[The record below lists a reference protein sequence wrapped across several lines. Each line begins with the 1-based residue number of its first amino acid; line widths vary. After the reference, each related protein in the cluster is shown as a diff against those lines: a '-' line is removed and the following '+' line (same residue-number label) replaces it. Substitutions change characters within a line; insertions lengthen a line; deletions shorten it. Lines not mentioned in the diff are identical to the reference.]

1 MLSRVNE
8 GTKTFLVT
16 QNGRFKRT
24 FIALRMCIDSFD
36 FTTRIVGLDA
46 CHIKASYGGAVL
58 VMTVLDGNGQVFPSS
73 IAIAESENQETW
85 SWYLSLFKSS
95 FHIGNGEN
103 VVFLSDREKGI
114 DRAVSQFSLQRLTLI
129 AYTISRRM

>member
-1 MLSRVNE
+1 MLSRVMCNVKKE
-8 GTKTFLVT
+8 MCEERNGFGRLSSFLNTLSRVNDGTKTFLMT
-16 QNGRFKRT
+16 QNGRFKRA
-24 FIALRMCIDSFD
+24 FIALGMCIDSFD

-85 SWYLSLFKSS
+85 SWFLSLVKSS
-95 FHIGNGEN
+95 FHIGNSEN
-103 VVFLSDREKGI
+103 VVF
-114 DRAVSQFSLQRLTLI
+114 SQ
-129 AYTISRRM
+129 